1 MPRIYL
7 PISHI
12 IDNRIS
18 ITDEKVR
25 YLTSVLR
32 CRKGDELVIFDG
44 KGDCFRTTILKADRK
59 EIITEVIEKFQC
71 NAESHINITL
81 VQGLLKDGKMDM
93 VIQKTTELGVKEII
107 PVVTERSQL
116 RETKKGA
123 RWRKIAEEASRQSG
137 RSIIPV
143 IYDQM
148 EFTEFFSKQTCINH
162 PPQSPLIKR
171 GIKRGG
177 LIFYEEGGMKLSE
190 AVEIFKQRFNYTL
203 PLPLPS
209 YVLTDLPSRDGRHT
223 PTPRYESQPTL
234 SRGEAPS
241 PPAGEG
247 RGEGELL
254 IIIGPEGGFTKEEI
268 ILAKEKGLLVTYL
281 GERILRAE
289 TAAISAVALVQFLL
303 GDMG

>member
-7 PISHI
+7 PISNI

-18 ITDEKVR
+18 ITDEKAH
-25 YLTSVLR
+25 YLISVLR
-32 CRKGDELVIFDG
+32 CRKGDDLIVFDG
-44 KGDCFRTTILKADRK
+44 KGNCLKTRILKADRR
-59 EIITEVIEKFQC
+59 EVITEVIEKFPC
-71 NAESHINITL
+71 DIESHINITL
-81 VQGLLKDGKMDM
+81 VQGLLKGEKMDL

-107 PVVTERSQL
+107 PVITERSQI
-116 RETKKGA
+116 RETMKVT

-143 IYDQM
+143 IHDPM
-148 EFTEFFSKQTCINH
+148 EFKEFFSKQTCINY
-162 PPQSPLIKR
+162 PPQSPLTKG
-171 GIKRGG
+171 GIKGGG

-209 YVLTDLPSRDGRHT
+209 REGRHT
-223 PTPRYESQPTL
+223 PTPL

-254 IIIGPEGGFTKEEI
+254 IIIGPEGGFTKEEVF
-268 ILAKEKGLLVTYL
+268 LAKEKGLLVTSL